1 MLMIGALL
9 GSYAFGMT
17 GEPDADLLS
26 NKYISSALRKQI
38 GTMPGRTMRLMSLST
53 RDCRAE
59 NATGNFSWCLLL
71 F

>member
-26 NKYISSALRKQI
+26 NKYIFIALRK
-38 GTMPGRTMRLMSLST
+38 
-53 RDCRAE
+53 
-59 NATGNFSWCLLL
+59 
-71 F
+71 

>member
-1 MLMIGALL
+1 MIGALL

-17 GEPDADLLS
+17 CEPDADLLS
-26 NKYISSALRKQI
+26 NKNISSALRKQV
-38 GTMPGRTMRLMSLST
+38 GAMPGRTMRLMSLST

-59 NATGNFSWCLLL
+59 NATGSFSLCLLL